1 MNHVVITCG
10 GSKLEATLIQANQ
23 QGLTIKKSIVSE
35 QCGGI
40 NYDEVLVEYFMN
52 RIMNNS
58 NSNMTDVER

>member
-1 MNHVVITCG
+1 MVITCG

-40 NYDEVLVEYFMN
+40 NYDKVLFELYKN

-58 NSNMTDVER
+58 SSNMTDEER